1 MVLHFGAVDYRCEA
15 FVNGVSAG
23 RHTGGYVSFAFDV
36 TELVHHYIYGTE
48 TQVAPDE
55 TGTTAAE
62 QIVVKSKGEVDLNGT
77 TTYYPTETTYVM
89 KLTSVAENN
98 VYTFY
103 YLPYRTGTITIE
115 YYLDDALLTEY
126 DENAPE
132 DDGEPKDAY
141 IMEVRPVEG
150 DDEMEEFVAI
160 EEALAE
166 KLIDIF
172 QSGGLDEDEEYEIG
186 EAPEEE

>member
-1 MVLHFGAVDYRCEA
+1 MENMDNELDLVTFEDDDGNEMTMEVVDY
-15 FVNGVSAG
+15 
-23 RHTGGYVSFAFDV
+23 
-36 TELVHHYIYGTE
+36 L
-48 TQVAPDE
+48 
-55 TGTTAAE
+55 
-62 QIVVKSKGEVDLNGT
+62 
-77 TTYYPTETTYVM
+77 
-89 KLTSVAENN
+89 
-98 VYTFY
+98 FY
-103 YLPYRTGTITIE
+103 EGKE
-115 YYLDDALLTEY
+115 YALLTEY

-160 EEALAE
+160 DEALAE

>member
-1 MVLHFGAVDYRCEA
+1 MENMDNELDLVTFEDDDGNEMTMEVVDY
-15 FVNGVSAG
+15 
-23 RHTGGYVSFAFDV
+23 
-36 TELVHHYIYGTE
+36 L
-48 TQVAPDE
+48 
-55 TGTTAAE
+55 
-62 QIVVKSKGEVDLNGT
+62 
-77 TTYYPTETTYVM
+77 
-89 KLTSVAENN
+89 
-98 VYTFY
+98 FY
-103 YLPYRTGTITIE
+103 EGKE
-115 YYLDDALLTEY
+115 YALLTEY

-132 DDGEPKDAY
+132 DDGEPKDAH